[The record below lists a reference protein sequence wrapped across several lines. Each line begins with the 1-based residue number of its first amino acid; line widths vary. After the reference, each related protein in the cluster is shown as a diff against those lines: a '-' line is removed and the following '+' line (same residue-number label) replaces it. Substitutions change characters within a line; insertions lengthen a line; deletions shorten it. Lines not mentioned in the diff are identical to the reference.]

1 MSDGC
6 VGGFVPA
13 GDGFSVAELGKLPGR
28 LVCELVDGVLV
39 AAPHGGAAQQ
49 AVVLELGFL
58 LRRSSP
64 AQFQVMVGPV
74 EYQPD
79 ERTLLQP
86 DVLVCHAG
94 HLPRGPVKDPVQL
107 VIEVVSETTRTID
120 QVLKK
125 TLYERAGVPAYWLF
139 EPDEQVLTVLELAE
153 GKYVETAVVKGGDV
167 FGSSRPFPVRVTP
180 SELVRRESRAIQP
193 GG

>member
-6 VGGFVPA
+6 VGGWVPA

-58 LRRSSP
+58 LRRNSP

-74 EYQPD
+74 EYQLG

-86 DVLVCHAG
+86 DALVCHG
-94 HLPRGPVKDPVQL
+94 GQLPRGPVRGPVQL
-107 VIEVVSETTRTID
+107 VVEVVSEVTRTID
-120 QVLKK
+120 QVLKRS
-125 TLYERAGVPAYWLF
+125 LYARAGVPAYWLF
-139 EPDEQVLTVLELAE
+139 EPDDQVLTVLELAQ
-153 GKYVETAVVKGGDV
+153 GKYVETAVVKGGEV
-167 FGSSRPFPVRVTP
+167 YAATSPFQVKVVPGD
-180 SELVRRESRAIQP
+180 LVSC
-193 GG
+193 

>member
-58 LRRSSP
+58 LRRNSP

-74 EYQPD
+74 EYQLG

-86 DVLVCHAG
+86 DALVCHG
-94 HLPRGPVKDPVQL
+94 GSLPRGPVRGAVQL
-107 VIEVVSETTRTID
+107 VVEVVSEVTRTID
-120 QVLKK
+120 QVLKR

-139 EPDEQVLTVLELAE
+139 DPVAQELTVLELAG
-153 GKYVETAVVKGGDV
+153 GKYVEAAVVKGEDPYKTTI
-167 FGSSRPFPVRVTP
+167 PFPVRVTP
-180 SELVRRESRAIQP
+180 SKLLPEP

>member
-6 VGGFVPA
+6 GFVPA

-49 AVVLELGFL
+49 AVVLELGFV
-58 LRRSSP
+58 LRRNSP

-74 EYQPD
+74 EYQLG

-86 DVLVCHAG
+86 DALVCHG
-94 HLPRGPVKDPVQL
+94 GQLPRGPVRGAVRL
-107 VIEVVSETTRTID
+107 VVEVVSEVTRTID
-120 QVLKK
+120 HGLKRG
-125 TLYERAGVPAYWLF
+125 LYERAGVPAYWLLDPKAQ
-139 EPDEQVLTVLELAE
+139 ELTVLELAE
-153 GKYVETAVVKGGDV
+153 GKYVEKAVVKGEET
-167 FGSSRPFPVRVTP
+167 FETTMPFSLSMSPAQLI
-180 SELVRRESRAIQP
+180 SC
-193 GG
+193 